1 MGCVQKAGL
10 SKVVDVLYTGDEV
23 KVQGLNLL
31 NGPGNDMVACTNI
44 AAAGAQLILFT
55 TGRGTPFGTFVP
67 TLKIA
72 TNTTLANNKANWIDF
87 NAGLIADG
95 VDVKEVFN
103 QFKNLII
110 KIING
115 ETLSKNEINK
125 FQEIAIFKDGVTL

>member
-1 MGCVQKAGL
+1 MINK
-10 SKVVDVLYTGDEV
+10 
-23 KVQGLNLL
+23 GLNLL
-31 NGPGNDMVACTNI
+31 NGPGNDMVACTNL
-44 AAAGAQLILFT
+44 AAAGCQLILFT

-72 TNTTLANNKANWIDF
+72 TNTTLANNKVNWIDF